1 MINKKKGA
9 NIEEVKVGTTNT
21 QENNMNLPVV
31 NVPNLLEQFDKK
43 LASYTEL
50 RDKTPATTGKFR
62 WNPGFAG
69 VNVDIFECDDIE
81 MLIEVYSYIEIKHIA
96 REQSII
102 NIQEKLQG
110 KVTLPNLK
118 AFNWLGFPFS
128 SWAEDIIHRIYI
140 IISTGD
146 YAELVEGRK
155 ELKSYLSKE
164 DKITALAAKFGL

>member
-1 MINKKKGA
+1 MTNKKND
-9 NIEEVKVGTTNT
+9 NIEEVKVEEVNNPT
-21 QENNMNLPVV
+21 ENMNLPVV
-31 NVPNLLEQFDKK
+31 NVPNLLAKFDEK

-69 VNVDIFECDDIE
+69 VNVNIFECDDIE
-81 MLIEVYSYIEIKHIA
+81 LLIDVYSYIEIKHIA
-96 REQSII
+96 REQSIT

-118 AFNWLGFPFS
+118 PFNWLGFPFS

-155 ELKSYLSKE
+155 EVKSYLSKE
-164 DKITALAAKFGL
+164 DKITALANKFGL